1 MRNYRIGLY
10 EKALPTSLGYR
21 EMLEEAKGAGFDY
34 IELSVDETDA
44 RLSRLEWSDYER
56 NNVLCIS
63 RKCGVPFGS
72 ICLSGHRKYPLGSND
87 PAICARGMEIME
99 KAIRL
104 AEDLGIRMI
113 QLAGYDVYYE
123 PSTPDTARRFA
134 DHLELCVKM
143 AAKEGVQMGFE
154 TMETPFMDT
163 VGKAMK
169 YVDMANS
176 PYLGVYPDLGNLTNA
191 SLRYDVSL
199 SEDLKKGK
207 GHIVAAHIKETLPD
221 VYREVPFTTGHV
233 AFETALK
240 TCWELGVRRYVTELW
255 YTGQKDWRGDVAF
268 AARLARNIL
277 DSCDVEE

>member
-199 SEDLKKGK
+199 SPRISRKRCRVYIGRCRLQPDMSRLK
-207 GHIVAAHIKETLPD
+207 
-221 VYREVPFTTGHV
+221 
-233 AFETALK
+233 
-240 TCWELGVRRYVTELW
+240 
-255 YTGQKDWRGDVAF
+255 
-268 AARLARNIL
+268 RL
-277 DSCDVEE
+277 